1 MLISQTNV
9 SSGQF
14 KVLFKLSL
22 VEAVKEE
29 DFNAMVLKH

>member
-1 MLISQTNV
+1 MLISQIDV

-22 VEAVKEE
+22 VETVKEN
-29 DFNAMVLKH
+29 DFNEMFLKR